1 VKLLANPLFLKMAL
15 GFIVASF
22 AFVMG
27 VLFIRHLRT
36 SLTQDEIA
44 EDKSPATDQ
53 SFPFHTYHAVIQQL
67 KQQKHELT
75 AQQQAERRRSK
86 VTENISAAVL
96 SNLSSGVVFFNT
108 QGLVRQANPA
118 AKQILGYASPSGMS
132 AHQVFRMARISKSR
146 ATTSGMPVAEAIQA
160 ALNEGSSFRQL
171 AADYTTP
178 SGEERALDVTISPVA
193 GVDGS
198 PLGATC
204 LITDQTPMAQ
214 IRLQQEKRG
223 DMSAEMALAL
233 RHSLVTISGYA
244 QQLAQNHDP
253 DMARQLAADIAA
265 EASHLDRTIGGFL
278 AGARAA
284 AATSS

>member
-36 SLTQDEIA
+36 SLTQDEMT
-44 EDKSPATDQ
+44 EDKSPTSDQ

-118 AKQILGYASPSGMS
+118 AKQILGYASPVGMS
-132 AHQVFRMARISKSR
+132 AHQVFRMARISRSR
-146 ATTSGMPVAEAIQA
+146 AATSGMPVAEAIQT

-223 DMSAEMALAL
+223 EMSAEMALAL

-278 AGARAA
+278 SEARAA
-284 AATSS
+284 AAGS

>member
-15 GFIVASF
+15 GFIIASF
-22 AFVMG
+22 AFVVG
-27 VLFIRHLRT
+27 VLFIRHLRK
-36 SLTQDEIA
+36 SLTQDEMTEEGSA
-44 EDKSPATDQ
+44 PSTQ

-118 AKQILGYASPSGMS
+118 AKQILGYASPVGMS
-132 AHQVFRMARISKSR
+132 AHQLFRMARLSGSR
-146 ATTSGMPVAEAIQA
+146 VMSSEMPVAEAVQT
-160 ALNEGSSFRQL
+160 ALHDGSNFRQL
-171 AADYTTP
+171 AAEYTTP
-178 SGEERALDVTISPVA
+178 AGEERALDVTISPVS

-198 PLGATC
+198 LLGAAC
-204 LITDQTPMAQ
+204 LINDQTTMAQ
-214 IRLQQEKRG
+214 IRRQQEKRG
-223 DMSAEMALAL
+223 ELSAEMALAL
-233 RHSLVTISGYA
+233 RNSLVTISGYA
-244 QQLAQNHDP
+244 QQLAQNRDP

-278 AGARAA
+278 AEAKAA
-284 AATSS
+284 AAGS

>member
-1 VKLLANPLFLKMAL
+1 LFLKMAM

-22 AFVMG
+22 AFIVG
-27 VLFIRHLRT
+27 VLVIRHLRQ
-36 SLTQDEIA
+36 SLTQEEMSDEGT
-44 EDKSPATDQ
+44 PASND

-118 AKQILGYASPSGMS
+118 AKQILGYASPAGMS
-132 AHQVFRMARISKSR
+132 AHQVFRMARISGSR
-146 ATTSGMPVAEAIQA
+146 AATTGMAVAEAVQT
-160 ALNEGSSFRQL
+160 ALHDGSNFRQL
-171 AADYTTP
+171 AAEYTTP
-178 SGEERALDVTISPVA
+178 SGEERALDLTISPVSA
-193 GVDGS
+193 MDGS
-198 PLGATC
+198 LLGAAC
-204 LITDQTPMAQ
+204 LISDQTPIAQ
-214 IRLQQEKRG
+214 LRRQQEKRG
-223 DMSAEMALAL
+223 EMSAEMALAL
-233 RHSLVTISGYA
+233 RNSLVTISGYA
-244 QQLAQNHDP
+244 QQLAQNRDP

-278 AGARAA
+278 VEAKATAAG
-284 AATSS
+284 S